1 MSFHAEILGD
11 QISKGLEPVSPQARE
26 KLKEIS
32 VIKKN
37 SESRGNK
44 ERDIGSLESPIESAV
59 EPTGIIDNSPWTM
72 AMDKYLRTNETVDL
86 DSILENVLNDR
97 KENAYDFMKAETS
110 NSFDGTRESPDNKDN
125 FDDEHKPFMLPRSA
139 GSISVIQC
147 PEMIFSMEELNFLNQ
162 QKVIHTN
169 ISRQAM
175 PISLHQA
182 RLAHYLGHLSIEGM
196 LSVVAGGRKA
206 QNYYHY
212 QSMISQPYFNELTV
226 RLAFGSSI
234 IYPLTIS
241 SLEPKTG

>member
-1 MSFHAEILGD
+1 
-11 QISKGLEPVSPQARE
+11 
-26 KLKEIS
+26 
-32 VIKKN
+32 
-37 SESRGNK
+37 
-44 ERDIGSLESPIESAV
+44 
-59 EPTGIIDNSPWTM
+59 
-72 AMDKYLRTNETVDL
+72 
-86 DSILENVLNDR
+86 
-97 KENAYDFMKAETS
+97 
-110 NSFDGTRESPDNKDN
+110 
-125 FDDEHKPFMLPRSA
+125 
-139 GSISVIQC
+139 
-147 PEMIFSMEELNFLNQ
+147 MEELNFLNQ